1 MSVESNES
9 NVVYKLS
16 YKDQQYT
23 HVEVNPYGKDAS
35 TIMETTM
42 NQIARNIDTDK
53 DLKILFDLIDKD
65 EILEARKKLD
75 LLREKISND
84 PELSRAEALISFLE

>member
-1 MSVESNES
+1 
-9 NVVYKLS
+9 
-16 YKDQQYT
+16 
-23 HVEVNPYGKDAS
+23 
-35 TIMETTM
+35 METTM